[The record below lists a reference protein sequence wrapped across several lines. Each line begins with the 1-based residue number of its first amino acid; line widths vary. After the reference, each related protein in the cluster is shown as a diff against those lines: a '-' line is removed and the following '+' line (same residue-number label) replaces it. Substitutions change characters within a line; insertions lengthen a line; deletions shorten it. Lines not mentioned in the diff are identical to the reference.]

1 MMSNVREVL
10 ISREVLNKK
19 VKELGAVISKDYK
32 GEDLMLIG
40 VLKGGFVFLADLI
53 REITI
58 DIDLDFM
65 SVSSYG
71 SSTKSSGVVR
81 IIKDIETNIQDKH
94 ILLVEDIIDTGL
106 TINYLKEMILAR
118 SPKSVKVC
126 AMFDK
131 PSKRKTHVDL
141 DYKGIEIPDEFVIGY
156 GLDYDGKYRNLPDLC
171 IIDSSAVQK

>member
-10 ISREVLNKK
+10 ISREELNKK
-19 VKELGAVISKDYK
+19 VKELGAIISKDYK
-32 GEDLMLIG
+32 GQELMLIG

-81 IIKDIETNIQDKH
+81 IIKDIETNIQEKH
-94 ILLVEDIIDTGL
+94 ILIVEDIVDTGL
-106 TINYLKEMILAR
+106 TINYLKEIIMAR
-118 SPKSVKVC
+118 GPKSVKIC
-126 AMFDK
+126 AMLDK
-131 PSKRKTHVDL
+131 PSKRKTNIEL

-156 GLDYDGKYRNLPDLC
+156 GLDYGGKYRNLPDLC
-171 IIDSSAVQK
+171 ILDSVTYQK

>member
-10 ISREVLNKK
+10 ICREELNKK
-19 VKELGAVISKDYK
+19 VKELGAIISKDYK
-32 GEDLMLIG
+32 DQELMLIG

-71 SSTKSSGVVR
+71 ISTKSSGVER

-94 ILLVEDIIDTGL
+94 ILIVEDIVDTGL
-106 TINYLKEMILAR
+106 TINYLKEIIMAR
-118 SPKSVKVC
+118 GPKSVKVC
-126 AMFDK
+126 AMLDK
-131 PSKRKTHVDL
+131 PSKRKTNIEL

-171 IIDSSAVQK
+171 ILDSAAYQK

>member
-10 ISREVLNKK
+10 ICREELNKK
-19 VKELGAVISKDYK
+19 VKELGAIISKDYK
-32 GEDLMLIG
+32 DQELMLIG

-71 SSTKSSGVVR
+71 ISTKSSGVVR

-94 ILLVEDIIDTGL
+94 ILIVEDIVDTGL
-106 TINYLKEMILAR
+106 TINYLKEIIMAR
-118 SPKSVKVC
+118 GPKSVKVC
-126 AMFDK
+126 AMLDK
-131 PSKRKTHVDL
+131 PSKRKTNIEL

-171 IIDSSAVQK
+171 ILDSAAYQK

>member
-10 ISREVLNKK
+10 ISREELNKK
-19 VKELGAVISKDYK
+19 VKELGAIISKDYK
-32 GEDLMLIG
+32 GQELMLIG

-81 IIKDIETNIQDKH
+81 IIKDIETNIQEKH
-94 ILLVEDIIDTGL
+94 ILIVEDIVDTGL
-106 TINYLKEMILAR
+106 TINYLKGIIMAR
-118 SPKSVKVC
+118 GPKSVKVC
-126 AMFDK
+126 AMLDK
-131 PSKRKTHVDL
+131 PSKRKTNIEL

-156 GLDYDGKYRNLPDLC
+156 GLDYDGKFRNLPDLC
-171 IIDSSAVQK
+171 ILDSVAYQK

>member
-10 ISREVLNKK
+10 ICREELNKK
-19 VKELGAVISKDYK
+19 VKELGAIISKDYK
-32 GEDLMLIG
+32 DQELMLIG

-65 SVSSYG
+65 AVSSYG

-94 ILLVEDIIDTGL
+94 ILIVEDIVDTGL
-106 TINYLKEMILAR
+106 TINYLKEIIMAR
-118 SPKSVKVC
+118 GPKSVKVC
-126 AMFDK
+126 AMLDK
-131 PSKRKTHVDL
+131 PSKRKTNIEL

-156 GLDYDGKYRNLPDLC
+156 GLDYDGKFRNLPDLC
-171 IIDSSAVQK
+171 ILDSAAYQK